1 MKGLMNMV
9 LMTFSLFGCV
19 SHADPRLNVNQNLEM
34 PEYEVLKS
42 NGALEL
48 RAYKSFLTAQVEV
61 SGSFD
66 EAGSRGFR
74 LLAKYIFG
82 GNQSN
87 TSISMTAPVSMQPI
101 FSKEELDTINP
112 LSVTETQPKRWQITF
127 SMPSKF
133 TLESLPDPQ
142 DRRIKLI
149 EQPAETVAVIVFS
162 GRVNS
167 ANVNKY
173 ERQLMD
179 WVKTENLNV
188 NGTATIARYN
198 DPFTFPW
205 NRRNE
210 LMIKVQAK

>member
-1 MKGLMNMV
+1 MKGLMYMV
-9 LMTFSLFGCV
+9 LVNFSLFGCV

-34 PEYEVLKS
+34 PEYKVLKS
-42 NGALEL
+42 NAALEL

-87 TSISMTAPVSMQPI
+87 TSISMTAPVSMRPI
-101 FSKEELDTINP
+101 LSKEELANINT
-112 LSVTETQPKRWQITF
+112 LSITETQSKRWQINF

-133 TLESLPDPQ
+133 TLESLPAPQ

-173 ERQLMD
+173 ERQLMN
-179 WVKTENLNV
+179 WIKTEGLTV
-188 NGTATIARYN
+188 NGTASIARYN

-210 LMIKVQAK
+210 LMIKVHTP